1 MPKSFVAE
9 HFSVSLI
16 SGIEKVY
23 PSEGYVTIFEILSS
37 FLCVTVPKSFVGEPF
52 AVSLIA
58 GIKKI
63 WMRGWREYRDFPSKF
78 LTHCT
83 EFFHWKTLWSFRKI
97 LLSKISMH
105 RRRGILVL
113 SKVFVSQDRNEKICK
128 RTRRFSGSFLV
139 SKKFMI
145 KRGHIT
151 NFYRKFVVSQYRE
164 TS

>member
-1 MPKSFVAE
+1 MPKSFVGE

-16 SGIEKVY
+16 LGIEKVY

-37 FLCVTVPKSFVGEPF
+37 FLCVTVPKKFVGEPF

-58 GIKKI
+58 GIKKF

-97 LLSKISMH
+97 L
-105 RRRGILVL
+105 
-113 SKVFVSQDRNEKICK
+113 
-128 RTRRFSGSFLV
+128 
-139 SKKFMI
+139 SKKIFQHRM
-145 KRGHIT
+145 RGHLGFVKFFCLT
-151 NFYRKFVVSQYRE
+151 GPKRK
-164 TS
+164 TL